1 MNIDFPTVLV
11 VATFVTGL
19 VWAFDALWL
28 APRRR
33 NDVAA
38 LKAAGESVDA
48 PRVQDAAREP
58 TLVEYSRSFF
68 PIILLVLVVR
78 SFMFEPF
85 RIPSGSMMPTLEVGD
100 FILVN
105 KFTYGLRLPVLHTE
119 VLDLGDPERGD
130 VIVFRYPENPAVDY
144 IKRVVGVPG
153 DHIAY
158 RDKVLYINGTRAE
171 QQPLGLY
178 QGLGSGAVMTGAAV
192 QREDLGGVEHQIM
205 VMPNRFDQAFEFT
218 VPENEYFAM
227 GDNRDNSRD
236 SRFWGTVPD
245 GNLVG
250 KAVLI
255 WMNWDSAADGFI
267 AWSRIGDSI
276 E

>member
-11 VATFVTGL
+11 VATLFTGL
-19 VWAFDALWL
+19 VWAFDAVWL

-33 NDVAA
+33 ERVAT
-38 LKAAGESVDA
+38 LKTGGEPADEQRLEEAS
-48 PRVQDAAREP
+48 REP

-78 SFMFEPF
+78 SFLFEPF

-105 KFTYGLRLPVLHTE
+105 KFTYGLRLPVVHTE
-119 VLDLGDPERGD
+119 ILDLGDPERGD
-130 VIVFRYPENPAVDY
+130 VIVFRYPENPSVDY

-153 DHIAY
+153 DDIAY
-158 RDKVLYINGTRAE
+158 RDKVLYINGAPAV
-171 QQPLGLY
+171 QQPEGLY
-178 QGLGSGAVMTGAAV
+178 HGEGSGSVMTGAAV
-192 QREDLGGVEHQIM
+192 RREDLAGVEHRVL
-205 VMPNRFDQAFEFT
+205 VMPTRFDQDFQFT
-218 VPENEYFAM
+218 VPENEYFVM

-245 GNLVG
+245 ANLVG

-255 WMNWDSAADGFI
+255 WMNWDSAADGFV